1 MTKPSQTTPYPLRM
15 PEELR
20 ARLESDAKLAGR
32 SLQAEILRRL
42 TLTLGSDPLALDP
55 AQLKI
60 SIPNKLYN
68 KIRRAAVEN
77 STLPNDEI
85 AQRLEASF
93 EIGPKQDSVAPIF
106 ELALRLADSQ
116 GLFAGVLAALS
127 KRLLEQHPPESF
139 GLTEREYAVTDR
151 LLSKSV
157 HRIDYD
163 ESDITELLGIASLLG
178 SIVPKE
184 WPGNPNTDIPASPQG
199 SSVSTDPLP
208 TKRVTRSPQKKA
220 IEGVQV
226 HPPVPKKNP

>member
-42 TLTLGSDPLALDP
+42 NLTLGSDPLALDP

-85 AQRLEASF
+85 SQRLEASF
-93 EIGPKQDSVAPIF
+93 EIGQHQESVSPIF
-106 ELALRLADSQ
+106 DLALRLADSQ

-127 KRLLEQHPPESF
+127 RRLLEQHPPESF
-139 GLTEREYAVTDR
+139 GLTEREYTATHR

-157 HRIDYD
+157 HRVDYD

-184 WPGNPNTDIPASPQG
+184 WPGNSNAGTTLSPQG
-199 SSVSTDPLP
+199 ASESADPLTP
-208 TKRVTRSPQKKA
+208 SADPSASKRRMNYDRKKTT
-220 IEGVQV
+220 
-226 HPPVPKKNP
+226 

>member
-1 MTKPSQTTPYPLRM
+1 M

-20 ARLESDAKLAGR
+20 ARLESDAKFAGR
-32 SLQAEILRRL
+32 SLQAEIIRRL
-42 TLTLGSDPLALDP
+42 TSTLGSDPLALDP

-60 SIPNKLYN
+60 SIPNRLYN

-77 STLPNDEI
+77 SIFPNDEI

-93 EIGPKQDSVAPIF
+93 EIGSKQDNVSPIF

-157 HRIDYD
+157 HRLDYD

-184 WPGNPNTDIPASPQG
+184 WPGNSTIAPPSSSQG
-199 SSVSTDPLP
+199 SSESADPSP
-208 TKRVTRSPQKKA
+208 GKRHSKKT
-220 IEGVQV
+220 
-226 HPPVPKKNP
+226 